1 MDNKKKNLCKNIKR
15 LCGMSVLTY
24 QIGRYKAPIILKGEI
39 KSRWISKN
47 NCLQFKN
54 KTKQKSHTLEENKSS
69 F

>member
-1 MDNKKKNLCKNIKR
+1 
-15 LCGMSVLTY
+15 MSVLTY